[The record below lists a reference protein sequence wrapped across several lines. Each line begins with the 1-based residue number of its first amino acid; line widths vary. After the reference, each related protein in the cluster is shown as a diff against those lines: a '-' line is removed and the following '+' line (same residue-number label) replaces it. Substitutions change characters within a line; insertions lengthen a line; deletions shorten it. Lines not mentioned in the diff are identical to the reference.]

1 LARFLPEKYWKD
13 LVRFSL
19 EHGKVQIMN
28 EQEELYVE
36 YSEDDDIWYVFEG
49 DVAVGSWCDEE
60 AARDHLRRL
69 EANRCW
75 AL

>member
-1 LARFLPEKYWKD
+1 
-13 LVRFSL
+13 
-19 EHGKVQIMN
+19 MN
-28 EQEELYVE
+28 ESEELYVE

-49 DVAVGSWCDEE
+49 DVAVGSWSDEE
-60 AARDHLRRL
+60 SAKDHLRRL

>member
-1 LARFLPEKYWKD
+1 
-13 LVRFSL
+13 
-19 EHGKVQIMN
+19 MN